1 MSPFLSPCSR
11 IFGSSI
17 RNFIHKNLDIVGH
30 CDLKCYTCSKM
41 AKELFKGMRDGKT
54 LSLVLFGEDD
64 FIIIFGISSK
74 ITEIVHLFSIHI
86 MFLVCVGLPLL
97 WLSTR
102 PTVERFCVIDESATP
117 RP

>member
-1 MSPFLSPCSR
+1 
-11 IFGSSI
+11 
-17 RNFIHKNLDIVGH
+17 
-30 CDLKCYTCSKM
+30 M

-74 ITEIVHLFSIHI
+74 IIKVVHLFSIHI
-86 MFLVCVGLPLL
+86 MFLVYIGLPLL
-97 WLSTR
+97 WLSTH
-102 PTVERFCVIDESATP
+102 PTVEWFCVIDGSATP

>member
-17 RNFIHKNLDIVGH
+17 RNFIHKNLDIVGQ
-30 CDLKCYTCSKM
+30 CDLKCYTCCKM
-41 AKELFKGMRDGKT
+41 ARELFEGMRDGKT

-74 ITEIVHLFSIHI
+74 LTEIVHLFSIHI

-97 WLSTR
+97 WLSTH
-102 PTVERFCVIDESATP
+102 PIVEWFCVIDESATP